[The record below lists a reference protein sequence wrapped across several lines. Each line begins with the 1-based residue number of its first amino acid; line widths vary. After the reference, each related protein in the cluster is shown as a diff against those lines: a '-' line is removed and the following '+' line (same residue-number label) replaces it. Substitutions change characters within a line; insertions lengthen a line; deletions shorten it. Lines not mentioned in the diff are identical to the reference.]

1 MSLTGL
7 GLALMV
13 WLQAAVPNSAPD
25 HAPAPGVNVVV
36 FLVDDLGW
44 QDVSVPHHEQP
55 TPFNQRYHTPNLE
68 RLAAQ
73 GVVLTN
79 GYASAPV
86 CSPTRTSLL
95 TGWTPARTRI
105 TYWLFNKDSDT
116 TARNPR
122 LTAPPWRLNGLEP
135 DPVLLPEV
143 LSDRGYRTIHIGK
156 AHWGAHGTP
165 GSDPTELGF
174 DVNVA
179 GHASGA
185 PGSYLSRHH
194 FMNTKSETDFSRS
207 SKWDVPGLEAF
218 HDRDLYLT
226 EALQERMVEEIEQAV
241 NDGQPFFLHFAPYA
255 VHTPIMA
262 NEAYLD
268 RYSQLPPRE
277 AAYATMIESV
287 DAALGGLLDVLDEQ
301 GIAERT
307 LVVFTSDNGGLSAHA
322 RDGVPHTHNLPLRSG
337 KGSAYEG
344 GVRVPWVVRWPGVV
358 PAGTR
363 SDQPV
368 VTQDLYPTILAATG
382 PSHAGPRPAAARQ
395 LDGIDLAP
403 ILSGRP
409 APLHSK
415 ASDRVILFH
424 QPHTWGARGPGIEPY
439 SAIRWRQWKL
449 IYFHGDRRFEL
460 YDLDSDL
467 GESQDLSHDRPEVLE
482 VMITRL
488 AAELRQSKAQM
499 SIDTVSGKPVE
510 WPDEVALSSDP
521 TR

>member
-1 MSLTGL
+1 MSPACIGF
-7 GLALMV
+7 ALIACFQV
-13 WLQAAVPNSAPD
+13 SDPPSRPLESPSP
-25 HAPAPGVNVVV
+25 PLNVVV

-44 QDVSVPHHEQP
+44 QDVSVPHHTHP

-68 RLAAQ
+68 RLAAE

-95 TGWTPARTRI
+95 TGYTPARNRI
-105 TYWLFNKDSDT
+105 TYWTLNKDSDT
-116 TARNPR
+116 SARNP
-122 LTAPPWRLNGLEP
+122 LLNAPSWRVNGLAP
-135 DPVLLPEV
+135 DSALLPEV
-143 LSDRGYRTIHIGK
+143 LSNRGYRTIHIGK

-165 GSDPTELGF
+165 GSDPTQLGF

-185 PGSYLSRHH
+185 PGSYLSRHR
-194 FMNTKSETDFSRS
+194 FMNSRSETDFSRS

-218 HDRDLYLT
+218 HDQDIYLT
-226 EALQERMVEEIEQAV
+226 EALQQRMVQEIGRAME
-241 NDGQPFFLHFAPYA
+241 DGQPFFLHFAPYA

-262 NEAYLD
+262 NTVHLD
-268 RYSQLPPRE
+268 RYGDLHPRE

-287 DAALGGLLDVLDEQ
+287 DTALGRLLEVLDQ
-301 GIAERT
+301 HDIADRT

-322 RDGVPHTHNLPLRSG
+322 RGGTPHTHNHPLRSG

-358 PAGTR
+358 PPGTR

-382 PSHAGPRPAAARQ
+382 AGTTGKHPDRVRE
-395 LDGIDLAP
+395 LDGIDLASV
-403 ILSGRP
+403 LVGRQ
-409 APLHSK
+409 APTDSK
-415 ASDRVILFH
+415 GSDRAILFH

-449 IYFHGDRRFEL
+449 IYFHADRRFEL

-467 GESQDLSHDRPEVLE
+467 GESRELSGERPEVLAA
-482 VMITRL
+482 MIARL
-488 AAELRQSKAQM
+488 SAELRDNDAQM
-499 SIDTVSGKPVE
+499 SIDAVSGKPVE
-510 WPDEVALSSDP
+510 WPDEVALSSV
-521 TR
+521 TNR

>member
-1 MSLTGL
+1 MIPAWM
-7 GLALMV
+7 GLAVMACFQV
-13 WLQAAVPNSAPD
+13 PDPPAVSSDPPSPPLNI
-25 HAPAPGVNVVV
+25 VV

-44 QDVSVPHHEQP
+44 QDVSVPHHTHP
-55 TPFNQRYHTPNLE
+55 TSFNERYHTPNLE

-73 GVVLTN
+73 GMVLTN

-86 CSPTRTSLL
+86 CTPTRTSLL
-95 TGWTPARTRI
+95 TGRTPARNRI
-105 TYWLFNKDSDT
+105 TYWTFNKDSDT
-116 TARNPR
+116 TARNPV
-122 LTAPPWRLNGLEP
+122 LSAPPWRMNGLEP
-135 DPVLLPEV
+135 HSALLPEV

-165 GSDPTELGF
+165 GSEPTNLGF

-194 FMNTKSETDFSRS
+194 FMNSRSETDFSRS
-207 SKWDVPGLEAF
+207 SRWDVPGLQAF
-218 HDRDLYLT
+218 HDRDIYLT
-226 EALQERMVEEIEQAV
+226 EALQERMVEEIRGAMV
-241 NDGQPFFLHFAPYA
+241 DGRPFFLHFAPYA
-255 VHTPIMA
+255 VHTPIMP
-262 NEAYLD
+262 NKAYLD
-268 RYSQLPPRE
+268 RYEDLHPRE

-287 DAALGGLLDVLDEQ
+287 DAALGCLLDVLDEHA
-301 GIAERT
+301 IADRT

-322 RDGVPHTHNLPLRSG
+322 RGGTPHTHNHPLRSG

-368 VTQDLYPTILAATG
+368 VTQDLYPTILAAT
-382 PSHAGPRPAAARQ
+382 SPAPTGKNPERVRE
-395 LDGIDLAP
+395 LDGIDLAS
-403 ILSGRP
+403 ILGGGEVSRHP
-409 APLHSK
+409 E

-439 SAIRWRQWKL
+439 SAIRWRRWKL
-449 IYFHGDRRFEL
+449 IYFHSDRRFEL
-460 YDLDSDL
+460 YDLAADL
-467 GESQDLSHDRPEVLE
+467 GETRDLSLERPEVLE
-482 VMITRL
+482 LLIARL
-488 AAELRQSKAQM
+488 AGELRDHEAQM

-510 WPDEVALSSDP
+510 WPDEVALSSG
-521 TR
+521 TNR